1 MLHQTE
7 RMGELFAEVTVHDS
21 RDAIKHALASARE
34 ELDID
39 VSYLSAVW
47 PGELSSPSASA
58 TEQMGSVPVRSTHG
72 RVHGALVCRAR
83 PGGPQPDDCDLTVVR
98 VLARV
103 IADQLDRE
111 EQQVERWR
119 EHAESMGLR
128 ALLSAV
134 QARDCATGA
143 HSRSVVALSGRVAGA
158 LGLGARAVQDVERVA
173 LLHDV
178 GKIAVPDRVLH
189 KAAALDPEELDVIR
203 RHSAVGAGIVRSIP
217 HLAHLAP
224 AVRASHERW
233 DGAGYPDGLKGERIP
248 LASRIT
254 FVCDAYDAMTS
265 DRPYRRSIG
274 RRAALAEVSRG
285 AGSQFCGRAA
295 GALLHVLAEREPLAP
310 AIGRLRPA
318 C

>member
-21 RDAIKHALASARE
+21 RDAIKHALASAGE

-58 TEQMGSVPVRSTHG
+58 AEQMGSVPVRSTHG

-134 QARDCATGA
+134 QARDCAATWSP
-143 HSRSVVALSGRVAGA
+143 SRAGSPA
-158 LGLGARAVQDVERVA
+158 PWVSARARCRTSSGSRCCTTWA
-173 LLHDV
+173 
-178 GKIAVPDRVLH
+178 
-189 KAAALDPEELDVIR
+189 
-203 RHSAVGAGIVRSIP
+203 RSRCP
-217 HLAHLAP
+217 
-224 AVRASHERW
+224 
-233 DGAGYPDGLKGERIP
+233 
-248 LASRIT
+248 T
-254 FVCDAYDAMTS
+254 VCCTS
-265 DRPYRRSIG
+265 PRRSTP
-274 RRAALAEVSRG
+274 RS
-285 AGSQFCGRAA
+285 ST
-295 GALLHVLAEREPLAP
+295 
-310 AIGRLRPA
+310 
-318 C
+318 